1 MPTSPHIL
9 EQHVCVYDETTVAD
23 VGEADVTRLYA
34 QWETRAHRALHT
46 VTKLLYLLN
55 RNTDVMWLKQ
65 SRVLVLQPT
74 VRVNPL

>member
-23 VGEADVTRLYA
+23 VGEADVTRRYA

-46 VTKLLYLLN
+46 VMKLLYLLIN
-55 RNTDVMWLKQ
+55 NTETRM
-65 SRVLVLQPT
+65 
-74 VRVNPL
+74 